1 MPIYEFY
8 CPSCNT
14 LYNFFSSSVDTERRP
29 DCPRC
34 GRKSIER
41 RPARFATL
49 TRSFDDGDKGTDDP
63 FPDLDDARLEAAMS
77 AMERELEGMDDDAP
91 DPGQLAR
98 ALRSL
103 SNAGGIEIG
112 PRMQE
117 IVARL
122 DAGADLESLEAEMEE
137 LGEDAPI
144 EEFFRLRKKAAG
156 LSKKPAVDEELY
168 FF

>member
-14 LYNFFSSSVDTERRP
+14 LYNFFSFSVDTERRP

-34 GRKSIER
+34 GRTALER

-49 TRSFDDGDKGTDDP
+49 TQSRDDGNEDNGDP
-63 FPDLDDARLEAAMS
+63 FPDLDDARMEAAMS

-103 SNAGGIEIG
+103 SDAGGIEIG

-117 IVARL
+117 IIARL
-122 DAGADLESLEAEMEE
+122 DAGADPESLETEMAD
-137 LGEDAPI
+137 LDEDAPI
-144 EEFFRLRKKAAG
+144 EEFFRLRRKAAG
-156 LSKKPAVDEELY
+156 LSKKPEIDEELY